1 MQLRKSFEPQVS
13 IVTGGGA
20 GIGAA
25 ICREL
30 ADRGSHV
37 VVADLDGAAAER
49 LAATLPSA
57 TAATVDVTDTEALRE
72 LVAATVREHGRL
84 DVMVNNAGVLFS
96 GPFEETTDAHW
107 QTALGVNLAGVVTGA
122 RAAYDQ
128 MLTQPTGGHI
138 LNTASLAG
146 LMPAPWMTP
155 YTTTKWAVVGFSR
168 ALRAEAAGRNVTVTA
183 LCPGYTDTKLLD
195 EVVDPS
201 ASVRQGDFRKTAKGF
216 QGRLMTPEHVAAK
229 GVEGLAAGKAVV
241 VVGWFAH
248 AMSRSNRFT
257 PRTMDVGVRV
267 EAAKQRRA
275 ARKVLRGAR

>member
-1 MQLRKSFEPQVS
+1 MSRKRTFAPRVS

-20 GIGAA
+20 GIGLEIA
-25 ICREL
+25 RQLVE
-30 ADRGSHV
+30 RGSHV
-37 VVADLDGAAAER
+37 VVADVDGAAAE
-49 LAATLPSA
+49 AAAASLGRASA
-57 TAATVDVTDTEALRE
+57 AVVDVRDGQAVRD
-72 LVAATVREHGRL
+72 LVATTVADHGRL

-107 QTALGVNLAGVVTGA
+107 DRALDVNVRGVIDGA

-128 MLTQPTGGHI
+128 MLTQPQGGWI

-155 YTTTKWAVVGFSR
+155 YTTSKWAIVGFSR
-168 ALRAEAAGRNVTVTA
+168 ALRAEAAGRRITVTA
-183 LCPGYTDTKLLD
+183 LCPGYVDTKLLD

-216 QGRLMTPEHVAAK
+216 QGRLMTPARVAEQA
-229 GVEGLAAGKAVV
+229 VEGLAAGKAVV

-248 AMSRSNRFT
+248 VMHSANRLAPAAMNL
-257 PRTMDVGVRV
+257 GVRV
-267 EAAKQRRA
+267 EAAKQRRG
-275 ARKVLRGAR
+275 ARKRRA